1 MAGHHAQ
8 HFTTSEFAKICGVT
22 KHTLFHYDEIG
33 LLKPEY
39 INAKGYR
46 YYGMQQTY
54 VLDVIH
60 VLKKAGSSL
69 QEIKSFIQNQ
79 NTPLLIEL
87 FEQKLK
93 ALELE
98 QQRIKRMQKLLSGA
112 IEMTKQATDASPEGL
127 HIEQC
132 ELEYFIAVQLE
143 QGDGDKEFFRKFIEY
158 RTHCDEQMIDYEF
171 PVWTI
176 LRQEH
181 YEAGEYYPDYFGN
194 KIKAPIPGETI
205 WIKPKGMYAVM
216 NHRGSYESM
225 PETYSLMKE
234 EIEKEGLQVCGH
246 VYALDLLTYFAES
259 NPDEYIIKIYV
270 EVCTAD
276 NTSKKQNGLI

>member
-1 MAGHHAQ
+1 MAGNHTQ

-39 INAKGYR
+39 TNAKGYR
-46 YYGMQQTY
+46 YYGVQQTY

-79 NTPLLIEL
+79 NTPMLIQL

-93 ALELE
+93 ELELE

-112 IEMTKQATDASPEGL
+112 IEMTKQATDASDDGPY
-127 HIEQC
+127 IEQC
-132 ELEYFIAVQLE
+132 EPEYFIAVQLE
-143 QGDGDKEFFRKFIEY
+143 QGDGDKEFSRKFIEY
-158 RTHCDEQMIDYEF
+158 RSHCDEQMIDYEF

-176 LRQEH
+176 VRQDSF
-181 YEAGEYYPDYFGN
+181 EADQYYPDYFCN
-194 KIKAPIPGETI
+194 KIKAPIQGESI
-205 WIKPKGMYAVM
+205 FIKPKGMYAVM

-225 PETYSLMKE
+225 PKTYSMMKE
-234 EIEKEGLQVCGH
+234 YIKREGLQVSGN
-246 VYALDLLTYFAES
+246 VYTLDLLSYFAES
-259 NPDEYIIKIYV
+259 NPDGYIIKIYI
-270 EVCTAD
+270 EVCKAD
-276 NTSKKQNGLI
+276 DTNKV

>member
-1 MAGHHAQ
+1 MAGSHAQ

-39 INAKGYR
+39 TNDKGYR
-46 YYGMQQTY
+46 YYGVQQTY

-98 QQRIKRMQKLLSGA
+98 QQRIKRMQKLLIGA
-112 IEMTKQATDASPEGL
+112 IEMTKQATDASHEGPT
-127 HIEQC
+127 IEHC

-143 QGDGDKEFFRKFIEY
+143 RGDGDKEFSRKFVEY
-158 RTHCDEQMIDYEF
+158 RSHCDEQMIDYEF

-181 YEAGEYYPDYFGN
+181 FEAGEYYPDYFGN
-194 KIKAPIPGETI
+194 KIKAPISGEMI
-205 WIKPKGMYAVM
+205 LIKPNGMYAVM

-225 PETYSLMKE
+225 PKTYSILKE
-234 EIEKEGLQVCGH
+234 YIEKEGLQVCGPA
-246 VYALDLLTYFAES
+246 YALDLLSYFAES
-259 NPDEYIIKIYV
+259 NPDEYLIKIYV
-270 EVCTAD
+270 EVCKAS
-276 NTSKKQNGLI
+276 NASKRQNNLV